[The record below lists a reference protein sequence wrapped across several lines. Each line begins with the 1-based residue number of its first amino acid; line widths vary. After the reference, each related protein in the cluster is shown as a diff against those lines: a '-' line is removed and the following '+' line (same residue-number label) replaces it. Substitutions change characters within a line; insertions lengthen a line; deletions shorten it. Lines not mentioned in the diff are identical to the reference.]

1 MHLRRWLIFQIQKI
15 LARLHDANILQ
26 GFEFKNV
33 EESVLQAIFSLRGAA
48 KSTLPSSFP
57 IQNME
62 VKIFNV

>member
-26 GFEFKNV
+26 GFEFEKV
-33 EESVLQAIFSLRGAA
+33 EESVLQDIFSLRGAA
-48 KSTLPSSFP
+48 KSTLPSSSP

-62 VKIFNV
+62 